1 MDVVWICRTGPN
13 EELRYSIRSVAANM
27 PHENIVVVGGKP
39 DWYTGKFIEVNTFTA
54 GGHPSR
60 NKYEN
65 AKNNIRQ
72 VVDNDSLSKDF
83 VLMNDDFYVMKPVDQ
98 LQYYHGGLLADK
110 IKTHQTFAPGAEYT
124 GVLTRTA
131 QVLDALGIK
140 DPLDYALHIP
150 MMFNRQKLGEVLKQP
165 IASIRTLYGNMYG
178 VGGRKM
184 SDVKV
189 HPKRNQHAPEPFDY
203 KNEDSIFLSTADST
217 FPAVKRNLLDSVF
230 PEPSK
235 YEKSGY

>member
-1 MDVVWICRTGPN
+1 
-13 EELRYSIRSVAANM
+13 M

-39 DWYTGKFIEVNTFTA
+39 DWYTGKFIEVNTFTSS
-54 GGHPSR
+54 GHPSR

-72 VVDNDSLSKDF
+72 VVDNDSISKDF

-110 IKTHQTFAPGAEYT
+110 IKVHSTFAPGSEYT
-124 GVLTRTA
+124 HVLTRTA
-131 QVLDALGIK
+131 QVLDAMGIK

-165 IASIRTLYGNMYG
+165 IASIRTLYGNMCG

-184 SDVKV
+184 GDVKV
-189 HPKRNQHAPEPFDY
+189 HPKRSDYAPESFDY
-203 KNEDSIFLSTADST
+203 MNEDSVFLSTADNT
-217 FPAVKRNLLDSVF
+217 FFEVKTNLLDLVF
-230 PEPSK
+230 TKPSK
-235 YEKSGY
+235 YEKSGH

>member
-27 PHENIVVVGGKP
+27 PHENIIVVGGKP

-54 GGHPSR
+54 GGHLSR

-72 VVDNDSLSKDF
+72 VVDNDSISKDF

-98 LQYYHGGLLADK
+98 VPYYHGGLLADK
-110 IKTHQTFAPGAEYT
+110 IRTHQTFAPGAEYT

-131 QVLDALGIK
+131 QVLDAVGIK
-140 DPLDYALHIP
+140 DPLDYTLHIP
-150 MMFNRQKLGEVLKQP
+150 MMFNRKKLGEVLKQP
-165 IASIRTLYGNMYG
+165 IASIRTLYGNMYS
-178 VGGRKM
+178 VGGRQM
-184 SDVKV
+184 GDVKV

-217 FPAVKRNLLDSVF
+217 FSAVKRNLLDLVF
-230 PEPSK
+230 PKPSK
-235 YEKSGY
+235 YEKSGH

>member
-1 MDVVWICRTGPN
+1 
-13 EELRYSIRSVAANM
+13 
-27 PHENIVVVGGKP
+27 
-39 DWYTGKFIEVNTFTA
+39 
-54 GGHPSR
+54 
-60 NKYEN
+60 
-65 AKNNIRQ
+65 
-72 VVDNDSLSKDF
+72 
-83 VLMNDDFYVMKPVDQ
+83 MKPVDQ

-110 IKTHQTFAPGAEYT
+110 IKTHQTFAPGSEYT
-124 GVLTRTA
+124 HVLTRTA
-131 QVLDALGIK
+131 QVLDVMGIK

-203 KNEDSIFLSTADST
+203 MNEDSIFLSTADST
-217 FPAVKRNLLDSVF
+217 FDRVKKNLLGPMF
-230 PEPSK
+230 LEPSK
-235 YEKSGY
+235 YEKSNH

>member
-13 EELRYSIRSVAANM
+13 EELRYSIRSVEANM

-54 GGHPSR
+54 GGQPSR

-72 VVDNDSLSKDF
+72 VVDNDSISKDF

-98 LQYYHGGLLADK
+98 LQYYHGGLLSDK
-110 IKTHQTFAPGAEYT
+110 IRTHQTFAPGAEYT

-131 QVLDALGIK
+131 QVLDAMGIK

-150 MMFNRQKLGEVLKQP
+150 MMFNRQKLSEVLKQP

-178 VGGRKM
+178 VGGCKM
-184 SDVKV
+184 GDVKV

-203 KNEDSIFLSTADST
+203 KNEDSVFLSTADST
-217 FPAVKRNLLDSVF
+217 FSAVKRNLLDLVF
-230 PEPSK
+230 TRPSK
-235 YEKSGY
+235 YEKSSH

>member
-39 DWYTGKFIEVNTFTA
+39 DWYTGKFIEVNTFTDS
-54 GGHPSR
+54 GHPSR

-72 VVDNDSLSKDF
+72 VVDNDSISKDF

-131 QVLDALGIK
+131 QILDAVGIK

-165 IASIRTLYGNMYG
+165 IASIRTLYGNMYS
-178 VGGRKM
+178 VGGRQM
-184 SDVKV
+184 GDVKV

-203 KNEDSIFLSTADST
+203 KNEDFIFLSTADST
-217 FPAVKRNLLDSVF
+217 FPAVKRNLLDLVF
-230 PEPSK
+230 SKPSK
-235 YEKSGY
+235 YEKSGH